1 MRIVIICFSFIP
13 VSTAMQTIAQ
23 PATPLAA
30 ASKSASVSQGH
41 ATHSAA
47 LESSELLQGAKAV
60 SIVHNGAI
68 YRLQTTKLGKLIL
81 TK

>member
-1 MRIVIICFSFIP
+1 
-13 VSTAMQTIAQ
+13 MQTIAL

-30 ASKSASVSQGH
+30 ASKSASASQGH
-41 ATHSAA
+41 ATQSAA
-47 LESSELLQGAKAV
+47 LESSALLQGAKAV

>member
-1 MRIVIICFSFIP
+1 
-13 VSTAMQTIAQ
+13 MQTIAL
-23 PATPLAA
+23 PAIPLAA
-30 ASKSASVSQGH
+30 TSKSASVSQGH
-41 ATHSAA
+41 AAHLAA

-60 SIVHNGAI
+60 SIVHNGSI

>member
-1 MRIVIICFSFIP
+1 
-13 VSTAMQTIAQ
+13 
-23 PATPLAA
+23 
-30 ASKSASVSQGH
+30 
-41 ATHSAA
+41 